1 MSFFTAH
8 VFFEGIACWALVV
21 LVGVNGAR
29 VQGADT
35 LAAAFRRS
43 GSTDA
48 VRDGLERKSF
58 WRVGYSASRGAAV
71 VTKERMLPLVEE
83 VPWSVGVHVSRDALP
98 TSVGARPWVSVAIFF
113 LSFHSFGVGPGVGL
127 RALRVL
133 LVPVL
138 LFASV
143 VAGSF

>member
-35 LAAAFRRS
+35 LPAAFRKS

-48 VRDGLERKSF
+48 VRNGLERKSF
-58 WRVGYSASRGAAV
+58 WRVGYS
-71 VTKERMLPLVEE
+71 P
-83 VPWSVGVHVSRDALP
+83 
-98 TSVGARPWVSVAIFF
+98 
-113 LSFHSFGVGPGVGL
+113 
-127 RALRVL
+127 
-133 LVPVL
+133 
-138 LFASV
+138 
-143 VAGSF
+143 

>member
-35 LAAAFRRS
+35 LPTAFRRS

-98 TSVGARPWVSVAIFF
+98 TSRWARD
-113 LSFHSFGVGPGVGL
+113 LGVGPGVGL

-138 LFASV
+138 RFASV